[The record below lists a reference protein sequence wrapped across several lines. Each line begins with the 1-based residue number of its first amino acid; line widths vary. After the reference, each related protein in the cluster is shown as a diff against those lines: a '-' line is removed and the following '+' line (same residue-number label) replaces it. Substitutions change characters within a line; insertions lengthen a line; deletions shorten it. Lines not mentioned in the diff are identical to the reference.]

1 MALAFLM
8 KKLDEKSRSSEHQ
21 LGLKGQIP
29 NLLASMPVAVRGWR
43 GKALDSQEWKTQPE
57 GTRGCYR
64 LEVRKPR
71 FYQQSSAMLMLA
83 GAEHP

>member
-29 NLLASMPVAVRGWR
+29 NLLASMPVAVRGCV
-43 GKALDSQEWKTQPE
+43 QPE
-57 GTRGCYR
+57 EPE
-64 LEVRKPR
+64 LPE
-71 FYQQSSAMLMLA
+71 
-83 GAEHP
+83 